1 MSILPEVGTA
11 HLAAERRHVLAGVLS
26 VTIVAGLSLYFAFGY
41 QDDFRVY
48 LAGAHHLFS
57 AALYS
62 HSTRGELFTY
72 PPFAALVFVPFGLI
86 PSTAVAQIL
95 WVVLND
101 GALLGILALS
111 IRAIRSDLSTR
122 VRWLWALGLSAPAFF
137 LDPVFLSIRNGQVDV
152 LITLLVVWDLAGP
165 RRLGRTS
172 VPAGVLTGV
181 AAAIKLTPLIFI
193 PYLLLT
199 RRGRAAW
206 RCAGTFAL
214 CEGVAFIVTPGAAT
228 AYWTRCIFEYKRVGG
243 YLGLNGLFAPTNQS
257 ILGALARINHG
268 AVSSGALWATDGVA
282 AVIGLT
288 VAARLHS
295 RWSPFAGLVVCAM
308 TAFLISPVSW
318 THQIV
323 WVIPAIVWLAAA
335 PERPTWGRALA
346 GVTTLLFWSAPVW
359 WVPDRIL
366 GPGVSGGV
374 TSSSIGPLHESG
386 WQLVAGNSFFVWMVL
401 LPIALGVSVLRHSGI
416 VGRSLERTRWSADL
430 GAREPLQPSLLE
442 NATPEGFSEKV
453 PARSV

>member
-1 MSILPEVGTA
+1 MSTLPGVGTA
-11 HLAAERRHVLAGVLS
+11 DLATERRHIVAVVLS
-26 VTIVAGLSLYFAFGY
+26 GTTVAGLSLCFAISY
-41 QDDFRVY
+41 QDDFHVY
-48 LAGAHHLFS
+48 LAGAHHLLS
-57 AALYS
+57 AALYA

-86 PSTAVAQIL
+86 PSTTAAQIL
-95 WVVLND
+95 WVLLND

-111 IRAIRSDLSTR
+111 IRAIRPDLPTR
-122 VRWLWALGLSAPAFF
+122 ARWLWALGLSAPAFF

-165 RRLGRTS
+165 RKLGRKS

-214 CEGVAFIVTPGAAT
+214 CEGIAFLVSPGAST
-228 AYWTRCIFEYKRVGG
+228 AYWTRYVFEYKRVGG
-243 YLGLNGLFAPTNQS
+243 YLGLDGLFAPTNQS
-257 ILGALARINHG
+257 LLGTLARVNHG
-268 AVSSGALWATDGVA
+268 AVSSGVLLATEGVA

-288 VAARLHS
+288 VAVRLHS

-308 TAFLISPVSW
+308 SAFLISPVSW

-335 PERPTWGRALA
+335 PERPTWGRAMA
-346 GVTTLLFWSAPVW
+346 GITTFLFWIAPVW
-359 WVPDRIL
+359 WVPDRNF
-366 GPGVSGGV
+366 GPDAFGGA
-374 TSSSIGPLHESG
+374 TSSSVGPLHESG
-386 WQLVAGNSFFVWMVL
+386 WQLVAGNSFSMWMVL
-401 LPIALGVSVLRHSGI
+401 LPIALGASVLRHRGI
-416 VGRSLERTRWSADL
+416 VGRSPGGTRRSADL
-430 GAREPLQPSLLE
+430 AARQPLQLSLLE
-442 NATPEGFSEKV
+442 NATPDGVAEKV
-453 PARSV
+453 LARSL